1 LAHGKKDNEPLKARP
16 PRSLRVSSLEEMP
29 AAFAAPKSVMDM
41 QYCVLHLDKFR
52 KLAGKN
58 NLGMFSDFWAPDHKN
73 TTPLKP
79 IFVPEKLASGNE
91 PLLARFYDGG
101 QITDEGEADPPN
113 PPYFRISRELMGR
126 VIHTLRQDYISD
138 DELGRMSEEFKGHV
152 KEVLTPLETTLVDSA
167 ARLEE
172 HLKTSMDQHEKFVKD
187 THDSLVEASQKF
199 KDALTKQVRGMEQHI
214 DKHEVMKE
222 SAEALAISTTKQFR
236 RIILG
241 EDTEDGSS
249 SSEAS
254 KRARKQQK
262 TYAEMELKHVN
273 AELTKI
279 RKELSTELKEFHEK
293 TTRMEEEREQLK
305 AERDKYM
312 DLVSAHGVR
321 SFQRSQEQVEEKAKA
336 AKLAKE
342 FEELRRIAEHNEGQL
357 KGAQKERDAA
367 VLENQDLK
375 RKREASNS
383 PPPSPLRILSRPLM
397 VAPIQDSQPA
407 PARGES
413 PPAKPPAP
421 KKSRNRKER
430 WADAPAANVGA
441 PTTSINVGGNDGR
454 DPVLHSPLT
463 SFENKA
469 DIIKQIDTSADHLGL
484 GRNRE
489 LVFHRS
495 TVADQAKVIR
505 KALAYAE
512 FVITHN
518 SRYKMPEQP
527 QGKRRVNYVKAY
539 LDGMTNAQVIELQK
553 DTKRALEDLED
564 TNRSMAVYRDGDDLL
579 ERVSLSCFTPS
590 PMGLLSRQA
599 YKAVDE
605 KTRLH
610 AILAFP
616 NLYRIPVGFY
626 YAKWLEKL
634 EYYLRTNPSRER
646 SATPSSIASSSA
658 AAPSAERL
666 ALEEKRAAIF
676 DDRADDD
683 LTVKDKTVYNY
694 RARRSKNWN
703 SLVGSIT
710 LTEQQYYEQYDESQL
725 ALVKRKLAD
734 LNEKGTPKQRKSG
747 DGSTEQARR

>member
-1 LAHGKKDNEPLKARP
+1 
-16 PRSLRVSSLEEMP
+16 
-29 AAFAAPKSVMDM
+29 
-41 QYCVLHLDKFR
+41 
-52 KLAGKN
+52 
-58 NLGMFSDFWAPDHKN
+58 
-73 TTPLKP
+73 
-79 IFVPEKLASGNE
+79 
-91 PLLARFYDGG
+91 
-101 QITDEGEADPPN
+101 
-113 PPYFRISRELMGR
+113 
-126 VIHTLRQDYISD
+126 
-138 DELGRMSEEFKGHV
+138 
-152 KEVLTPLETTLVDSA
+152 
-167 ARLEE
+167 
-172 HLKTSMDQHEKFVKD
+172 
-187 THDSLVEASQKF
+187 
-199 KDALTKQVRGMEQHI
+199 
-214 DKHEVMKE
+214 MKE

-241 EDTEDGSS
+241 EDAEDGGS

-254 KRARKQQK
+254 RRARKQQK
-262 TYAEMELKHVN
+262 TYAERELKHVN
-273 AELTKI
+273 TELEKI

-293 TTRMEEEREQLK
+293 TRRMEEEREQLK
-305 AERDKYM
+305 AERDKYK
-312 DLVSAHGVR
+312 DLVSKHAVR
-321 SFQRSQEQVEEKAKA
+321 SFQRSEEQVEEKAKA
-336 AKLAKE
+336 AKLSADHA
-342 FEELRRIAEHNEGQL
+342 ELRRVAEHNEEVGDRAKKMLAEVIENNERQRKENQEALLNGDQLLQSLQDRL
-357 KGAQKERDAA
+357 KGVRRERDAA

-383 PPPSPLRILSRPLM
+383 PPPSPLRILSRPLV
-397 VAPIQDSQPA
+397 VAPVQESHPA
-407 PARGES
+407 PTRGES
-413 PPAKPPAP
+413 PQAKQPAP

-430 WADAPAANVGA
+430 WANAPAANVGA
-441 PTTSINVGGNDGR
+441 PTTSVNVGGNDGR
-454 DPVLHSPLT
+454 DPVLHSALT

-469 DIIKQIDTSADHLGL
+469 DIIKQIDTSADYLGL

-495 TVADQAKVIR
+495 TAADQAKVIK

-512 FVITHN
+512 LVITAN
-518 SRYKMPEQP
+518 CRYKMPEQP
-527 QGKRRVNYVKAY
+527 KGKQRVNYVKAY

-579 ERVSLSCFTPS
+579 ERVNLSCFTPS

-610 AILAFP
+610 ATLAFP
-616 NLYRIPVGFY
+616 SLYRIPVGFY

-634 EYYLRTNPSRER
+634 DYYLRTNPSRER
-646 SATPSSIASSSA
+646 SVSIASSSA

-683 LTVKDKTVYNY
+683 LTVKDKAVYNY